1 MYKCT
6 NSDCNLFMTSL
17 YMEEDVER
25 IWTAA
30 LSDLTADDEMKWR
43 GKMKRSVRE
52 PRERAV
58 KKIKRKRQT
67 APDSTERCRDRFRP
81 LS

>member
-1 MYKCT
+1 MA
-6 NSDCNLFMTSL
+6 SIRHA
-17 YMEEDVER
+17 EEDVER
-25 IWTAA
+25 IWAAA
-30 LSDLTADDEMKWR
+30 LSDLTADDGMKWR

-67 APDSTERCRDRFRP
+67 ASDSTERRREKKEEKKIHP